1 MAGSAV
7 PRRML
12 GRELKKLRERSGVTV
27 PVAARAIEVSPQ
39 TLWRMES
46 GQDGPKLKE
55 LYVKIL
61 CEIYGASEE
70 VTEALAALVGETKK
84 PGWWHKFA
92 DIVPDHFDLFI
103 GLEEAAARVAT
114 FQLAV
119 LPGLLQTPEYREA
132 VMWAEFP
139 GTSSEDLERYLDILH
154 RRQMR
159 LQDSGFEL
167 CALLCES
174 ILRRPIGGPAVMTD
188 QVLHLYAM
196 SSLPNVAIQIVPD
209 RVGCHHGLLTGS
221 FVMMDFPEHSIVRLT
236 EPPVV
241 YVQGYTGALYLD
253 QAVEVERFRRA
264 ATEIQRVALD
274 VDASR
279 QLLLSISREHQG

>member
-1 MAGSAV
+1 MTGSAV

-12 GRELKKLRERSGVTV
+12 GRELKKLREGSGVTV

-61 CEIYGASEE
+61 CEMYGASEE

-84 PGWWHKFA
+84 PGWWHSFA
-92 DIVPDHFDLFI
+92 EVVPDHFDLFI

-119 LPGLLQTPEYREA
+119 LPGLLQTPEYRQA
-132 VMWAEFP
+132 VMWVEFP
-139 GTSSEDLERYLDILH
+139 GKSPEDLERYLDILQ

-159 LQDSGFEL
+159 LRGNGFEL
-167 CALLCES
+167 RALLCES
-174 ILRRPIGGPAVMTD
+174 ILRRPMGGPAVMTD

-209 RVGCHHGLLTGS
+209 RVGGHQGLLTGS
-221 FVMMDFPEHSIVRLT
+221 FVMMDFPEHSTARLT

-241 YVQGYTGALYLD
+241 YMQGYTGALYLD
-253 QAVEVERFRRA
+253 QAVEVEQFRY
-264 ATEIQRVALD
+264 ATKEIQRVALD

-279 QLLLSISREHQG
+279 QLLLTISREYQA